1 MKVQQRDIFLV
12 PFPFSDFSGKKIRP
26 VLVISKD
33 KFNES
38 SEDVIVCSLT
48 SNIVKE
54 FYSVYVE
61 NKDLEEGKLFDP
73 CCVKVEN
80 ILKMDKKL
88 LIKNIGKL
96 KEGSFSGVLRKLNSL
111 FV

>member
-1 MKVQQRDIFLV
+1 MNVQQRDIFLV
-12 PFPFSDFSGKKIRP
+12 PFSDFSGRKIRP

-38 SEDVIVCSLT
+38 SEDVVVCSLT
-48 SNIVKE
+48 SNIVKD

-61 NKDLEEGKLFDP
+61 NKDLEEGKFFDP

-80 ILKMDKKL
+80 ILKVDKKL
-88 LIKNIGKL
+88 LIKKIGKL
-96 KEGSFSGVLRKLNSL
+96 KESSFSQILKKLNSL
-111 FV
+111 FFG